1 MGIREEIQADMA
13 EAFDTD
19 LADAVLPFTGGITL
33 PGAWDPVTETGGDPV
48 VIAYSG
54 RGVFDSF
61 KIAQADGV
69 NIRAT
74 DQLLIALTNET
85 IGGTPDIG
93 HKINGFDVVNVQL
106 DPAGAHYEIQLR
118 KT

>member
-1 MGIREEIQADMA
+1 MGLREEIQADLA

-19 LADAVLPFTGGITL
+19 LADAVLPFSGGVTI
-33 PGAWDPVTETGGDPV
+33 PGTWDPVTEAAGPPV
-48 VIAYSG
+48 VIAYTG
-54 RGVFDSF
+54 RGVFDAF
-61 KIAQADGV
+61 KMAQVDGV

-85 IGGTPDIG
+85 TGIPDIG
-93 HKINGFDVVNVQL
+93 HKINDFDVVNVQT

-118 KT
+118 KV